1 MMQSSSGDVII
12 FGLHTEEK
20 EMAQG
25 WKEDKLE
32 EMKGEF
38 KKYSK
43 FIFTDY
49 RGLSVEQITSLRT
62 GLREKEVE
70 YHVVK
75 NRLAKRAF
83 SSLGY
88 EEAGRFLSDPTAV
101 AYFNVDISEVCK
113 VLVDFSRE
121 TSLSMKGGLADGGV
135 VTEGDIVSIA
145 KLPSR
150 QALVGKTV
158 MLLNSPVSGLAFVLG
173 GVLTKFLLT
182 LKAVEESKN

>member
-1 MMQSSSGDVII
+1 
-12 FGLHTEEK
+12 
-20 EMAQG
+20 MAQE
-25 WKEDKLE
+25 WKEGKLE
-32 EMKGEF
+32 QMKGEL
-38 KKYSK
+38 KKYSN

-49 RGLSVEQITSLRT
+49 RGLNVEQITLLRT

-83 SSLGY
+83 SALGY
-88 EEAGRFLSDPTAV
+88 EEADRFLTDPTAV

-113 VLVDFSRE
+113 ILVDFSKE

-135 VTEGDIVSIA
+135 VTEGDIQNIA

-150 QALVGKTV
+150 QTLLGKTV
-158 MLLNSPVSGLAFVLG
+158 MLLNSPVSGLAFVLE
-173 GVLTKFLLT
+173 GVLTKFLRT